1 MVAVETL
8 MFGRPEPYIYNFTSE
23 DDAREIQLEW
33 AFNTGRNTRDEVR
46 RQLMWKS
53 TKQVDDLW
61 FEDDGV
67 TPINEYVRGTDATQF
82 PSKLKEGQRVDVWE
96 KDIIRTVYLRNE
108 DNERSTFRGIDL
120 LNFRVEAETY
130 YSCENYQP
138 NCKFD
143 MHENGLINLQI
154 IALGIPLYAS
164 QAHMYGVDAQ
174 YADTVSG
181 LSPDRDAHT
190 SYINV
195 EPYTGITMNAGKVA
209 QIQIR
214 VGHTPSGR
222 YDNLY
227 DGSYLPIFWYIEG
240 GDINKKLADE
250 FKEGVVFGRGF
261 IKFAEIFFPVV
272 GSLMLVAGLFF
283 SWKLHEELF
292 ARRST
297 FGSNA
302 DYQARLINP

>member
-1 MVAVETL
+1 
-8 MFGRPEPYIYNFTSE
+8 
-23 DDAREIQLEW
+23 
-33 AFNTGRNTRDEVR
+33 
-46 RQLMWKS
+46 
-53 TKQVDDLW
+53 
-61 FEDDGV
+61 
-67 TPINEYVRGTDATQF
+67 
-82 PSKLKEGQRVDVWE
+82 VWE

-108 DNERSTFRGIDL
+108 DKEKSTFRGIDL

-164 QAHMYGVDAQ
+164 QAHMYGVDDV
-174 YADTVSG
+174 YRNTVTG
-181 LSPDRDAHT
+181 LQEPNRDYHT

-195 EPYTGITMNAGKVA
+195 EPYSGITMNAGKVA

-214 VGHTPSGR
+214 VGPTPGGN
-222 YDNLY
+222 YDEMRE
-227 DGSYLPIFWYIEG
+227 GSYLPIFWYVEG
-240 GDINKKLADE
+240 GDITKKLADE

-272 GSLMLVAGLFF
+272 GSLMLAAGLYFTMK
-283 SWKLHEELF
+283 WHEEIF
-292 ARRST
+292 AKKSSYG
-297 FGSNA
+297 GSSGGHGDFN
-302 DYQARLINP
+302 ARLINP